1 MSTDD
6 LATRIAVRT
15 GLPLPKVERVFE
27 DLGLSPGAATALPR
41 PIRLLSLRVA
51 GNRSVEPRGRFERE
65 FRFDAGL
72 TVLAADNLRGKTSVF
87 EMITWCLR
95 GSPRSN
101 LQGVV
106 RSWLSRLECDAV
118 VAGRPLGFR
127 LTLNAGEMV
136 EGIVLSA
143 ASAESL
149 IGAQTA
155 RPGSGVVEVL
165 RAADQDAFAARVE
178 ALMMELLHLE
188 RLDYVSSRAAAGK
201 AAFGWPAYFG
211 ALYLPPGGE
220 AALLGDVVVGGLAG
234 RLLQVFLDL
243 PGAALLT
250 RLKTAREQHDEADRA
265 AEDDAARMQHL
276 LESQRQTAMRRLE
289 RARSELA
296 ELADATATADILA
309 ALSARTASA
318 VIAEA
323 GLREARETYEALRWQ
338 RRVDEKR
345 LNDVIEHEAARIL
358 FHALDPQVCPR
369 CEAPIGPARRA
380 AERFGGVCA
389 VCIEPIDRDAADHSD
404 TEAAEQE
411 ARWRLTASRDAEALA
426 AKHRDEVAG
435 YAADRRRELADV
447 ERLLAA
453 AQGGEIEDRRRS
465 LVNEVARLEGTVAAW
480 ESLPVSAEPRTDGVR
495 VVLDAAV
502 AILTDVQAAASD
514 GLFDELNM
522 DIAGLAR
529 GFGFRNLD
537 HVVIDRAGRLQVFK
551 TGGPREWFR
560 TQSPGER
567 LRLRI
572 AVVVAL
578 LRLGHRHGVATH
590 PGLLLIDSP
599 RSEEVQDDDAAA
611 LLIALEQLCAETPGL
626 QILVTTA
633 DEDLVRRT
641 LKRSAVI
648 TPPGPGRPLW

>member
-6 LATRIAVRT
+6 LATQIAVRA
-15 GLPLPKVERVFE
+15 GLPLPDVERVFE
-27 DLGLSPGAATALPR
+27 DLGLIPGAATALPR
-41 PIRLLSLRVA
+41 PIQLLRLRVA
-51 GNRSVEPRGRFERE
+51 GSRSVEPRGNFERE

-127 LTLNAGEMV
+127 LTLSAGELV
-136 EGIVLSA
+136 EGRVLSA
-143 ASAESL
+143 TNAESL
-149 IGAQTA
+149 ARAQTA

-165 RAADQDAFAARVE
+165 HASDQDTFAVRVE

-188 RLDYVSSRAAAGK
+188 RLDYVSSRAATGNAT
-201 AAFGWPAYFG
+201 FGWPAYFG

-250 RLKTAREQHDEADRA
+250 RLKTARDQRDDADRA
-265 AEDDAARMQHL
+265 AEDDATRMWQL
-276 LESQRQTAMRRLE
+276 LESQRHIAMRRLDQV
-289 RARSELA
+289 RSELA
-296 ELADATATADILA
+296 ELANPPATADILA
-309 ALSARTASA
+309 AVSALTASA
-318 VIAEA
+318 VMAEA

-345 LNDVIEHEAARIL
+345 LNDVLEHEAARIL

-369 CEAPIGPARRA
+369 CEAPIRPARRV
-380 AERFGGVCA
+380 AERSDGVCA
-389 VCIEPIDRDAADHSD
+389 VCTEPIDHGAADHPD
-404 TEAAEQE
+404 AKAAEQE
-411 ARWRLTASRDAEALA
+411 ARWRLTASRDAEKLA
-426 AKHRDEVAG
+426 AKHRDEVAVHVT
-435 YAADRRRELADV
+435 ARRRELADA
-447 ERLLAA
+447 ESRLAA
-453 AQGGEIEDRRRS
+453 AQGGEIEERRRG
-465 LVNEVARLEGTVAAW
+465 LVNEVARLEGKVAAW
-480 ESLPVSAEPRTDGVR
+480 ESLPVSAESRRDEVR

-502 AILTDVQAAASD
+502 AILTDAQAAASD
-514 GLFDELNM
+514 DLFDELNT

-529 GFGFRNLD
+529 DFGFRNLD

-551 TGGPREWFR
+551 AGGPREWFR

-578 LRLGHRHGVATH
+578 LRMGHRHGVATH

-633 DEDLVRRT
+633 DEHLVRRT
-641 LKRSAVI
+641 LRRSAVI